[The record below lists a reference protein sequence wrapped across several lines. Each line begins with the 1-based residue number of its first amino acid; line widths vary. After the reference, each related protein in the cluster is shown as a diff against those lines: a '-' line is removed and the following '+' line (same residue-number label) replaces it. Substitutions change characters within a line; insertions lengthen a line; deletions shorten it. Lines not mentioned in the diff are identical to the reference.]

1 MPMQIRQ
8 MRCHVLLLLL
18 LLLLEIREG
27 SQRGQ

>member
-18 LLLLEIREG
+18 LLLLEIRG
-27 SQRGQ
+27 GGQRGQ